1 MAVMT
6 AADLLVALGADAS
19 LAGRVSSIHAACTA
33 RVERY
38 APGAPDAVKTEALVL
53 YAAWVYQSQAQRRS
67 VFPADG
73 DPPINVSR
81 AFLLS
86 GAQALLTSWRVPR
99 AGASVLP

>member
-1 MAVMT
+1 MT

-53 YAAWVYQSQAQRRS
+53 YAAWVLS
-67 VFPADG
+67 VASAAA
-73 DPPINVSR
+73 IR
-81 AFLLS
+81 L
-86 GAQALLTSWRVPR
+86 PR
-99 AGASVLP
+99 